1 MSDYTSFTVY
11 SSEKFTGPNEVLLVL
26 GRKTGAYREDCHHDE
41 TQLNIGPY
49 MQINE
54 IVFIKLDLI
63 EHKLNM
69 NNQVSL

>member
-1 MSDYTSFTVY
+1 
-11 SSEKFTGPNEVLLVL
+11 
-26 GRKTGAYREDCHHDE
+26 
-41 TQLNIGPY
+41 